1 MQTKRRALE
10 KIDLKFIDT
19 TSKFG
24 HGRFQTAEEKK
35 SFMVRTLSEAG
46 SFALHICIVSEL
58 MAVGSLTFGL
68 PQGQNFCETKC
79 VALVERVHPANLVIT
94 AGGAGVLLPYDR
106 AWYLRGILVI
116 QC

>member
-35 SFMVRTLSEAG
+35 AFMVRTLSEAG
-46 SFALHICIVSEL
+46 SFVSRYLCIVFQL

-68 PQGQNFCETKC
+68 PQGQNFCETE
-79 VALVERVHPANLVIT
+79 VLASVGRVRPANLVVT
-94 AGGAGVLLPYDR
+94 TEGAGVSLP
-106 AWYLRGILVI
+106 L
-116 QC
+116 